1 MKTLLILL
9 FPLFTFGQRQTYE
22 HGLKM
27 QSGFYGVYTLNV
39 CTFEAFKG
47 GKEIT
52 LKIHTKKPIIGGVIL
67 TSHSVERY
75 GLKID
80 GVNKNGF
87 YIVKL
92 PFYMLDLW
100 EAIDNEIQSIS
111 FNTGMQFETIIIND
125 NLTKLKEYAK

>member
-9 FPLFTFGQRQTYE
+9 FPLLTFGQRQTYE